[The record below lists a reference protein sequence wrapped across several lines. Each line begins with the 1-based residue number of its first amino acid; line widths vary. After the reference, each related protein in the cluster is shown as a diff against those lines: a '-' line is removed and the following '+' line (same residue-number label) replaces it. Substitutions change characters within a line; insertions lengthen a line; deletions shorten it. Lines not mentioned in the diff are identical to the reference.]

1 MKINRIFLALT
12 IALFAGL
19 SANAQELW
27 LSAQGRAN
35 ITKALRA
42 DIEMEHRSRD
52 GFDAT
57 SRWSAEAAL
66 SYKCLP
72 WLRAGVSY
80 KFLYNRDGGKSTK
93 KGNYIP
99 AYWQTGH
106 RVQVTATGSWTVGKF
121 ELSVREAYQ
130 FTRFPGQSVDKFS
143 ASGIQKDDEIIDAE
157 SRHILRSRGQVEY
170 KHKKK
175 SLLTPFVSFEIYN
188 DLSGGFA
195 STKKRYTAGTDI
207 RIDKHNSLSV
217 FYRFIDRT
225 SGRNTNAIGVG
236 YSFKL

>member
-1 MKINRIFLALT
+1 MKKSRIFLVFL
-12 IALFAGL
+12 IALFAGI

-42 DIEMEHRSRD
+42 DVEVEHRSRD

-106 RVQVTATGSWTVGKF
+106 RVQVMATGAWKVGKF

-130 FTRFPGQSVDKFS
+130 FTRFPGQTVEKFS
-143 ASGIQKDDEIIDAE
+143 AAGFQKDDEIIEAE

-170 KHKKK
+170 KHKRRV
-175 SLLTPFVSFEIYN
+175 SLLPLHRLRSTTTCRAASQLQRSAI
-188 DLSGGFA
+188 LSVPTSA
-195 STKKRYTAGTDI
+195 STNTTRFRFSIALSTAHAAATP
-207 RIDKHNSLSV
+207 
-217 FYRFIDRT
+217 T
-225 SGRNTNAIGVG
+225 
-236 YSFKL
+236 

>member
-1 MKINRIFLALT
+1 MNRNRIFLVFL
-12 IALFAGL
+12 IALMGCL
-19 SANAQELW
+19 GANAQELW

-99 AYWQTGH
+99 AYWCARSG
-106 RVQVTATGSWTVGKF
+106 
-121 ELSVREAYQ
+121 EL
-130 FTRFPGQSVDKFS
+130 PGITLTDRDTPS
-143 ASGIQKDDEIIDAE
+143 E
-157 SRHILRSRGQVEY
+157 SYSR
-170 KHKKK
+170 
-175 SLLTPFVSFEIYN
+175 
-188 DLSGGFA
+188 
-195 STKKRYTAGTDI
+195 
-207 RIDKHNSLSV
+207 
-217 FYRFIDRT
+217 
-225 SGRNTNAIGVG
+225 AIGRLVEVM
-236 YSFKL
+236 SLW

>member
-1 MKINRIFLALT
+1 MKRSRIFLVSL
-12 IALFAGL
+12 IAVFAIV

-42 DIEMEHRSRD
+42 DVEFEHRSRD

-66 SYKCLP
+66 SYKWLP
-72 WLRAGVSY
+72 WLRTGVSY

-106 RVQVTATGSWTVGKF
+106 RVQVMATGSWNVGKF

-143 ASGIQKDDEIIDAE
+143 AAGVQKDDEIIEAE

-195 STKKRYTAGTDI
+195 STKKRYSAGTDI

-225 SGRNTNAIGVG
+225 SGRNTNVIGVG

>member
-1 MKINRIFLALT
+1 MKRIRKYLVVL
-12 IALFAGL
+12 IAVITGI

-27 LSAQGRAN
+27 LSANGRAN

-42 DIEMEHRSRD
+42 DIELEHRSRD

-72 WLRAGVSY
+72 WLRAGVAY

-106 RVQVTATGSWTVGKF
+106 RIQVMATGSWDIGKF
-121 ELSVREAYQ
+121 EFSIREAYH
-130 FTRFPGQSVDKFS
+130 FTSYPGQSVDKYS
-143 ASGIQKDDEIIDAE
+143 ATGVQKDDEIVDDE
-157 SRHILRSRGQVEY
+157 TRHQLRSRAQVEY

-175 SLLTPFVSFEIYN
+175 CLLTPFVSFEIYN
-188 DLSGGFA
+188 DLAGGFA
-195 STKKRYTAGTDI
+195 STRKRYTGGTDI
-207 RIDKHNSLSV
+207 RIDKHNSMSV

-225 SGRNTNAIGVG
+225 SGRNNHVIGVG
-236 YSFKL
+236 YTFKL